1 MQALESAV
9 VANGETGQ
17 LWVSRALPASGSP
30 ISEVWHALEA
40 LHALVEPLA
49 WLAELLLVR

>member
-1 MQALESAV
+1 MQALESGV

-17 LWVSRALPASGSP
+17 LWVSRALPTSGSP

-40 LHALVEPLA
+40 LHALEEPLA